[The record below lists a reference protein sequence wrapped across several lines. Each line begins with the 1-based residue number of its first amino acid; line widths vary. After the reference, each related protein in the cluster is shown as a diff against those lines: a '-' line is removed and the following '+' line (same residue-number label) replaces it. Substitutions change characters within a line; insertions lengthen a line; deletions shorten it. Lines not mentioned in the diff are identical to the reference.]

1 MTFIEYWSLVV
12 VKFPHLANEDD
23 KTTIKISSL
32 KAFIKQSHEHGVDL
46 GKNVEKFK
54 NMDKKDDSYKGF
66 GDLFGGLWKK

>member
-12 VKFPHLANEDD
+12 VKFPHLANKDD

-46 GKNVEKFK
+46 EKNVEKYK
-54 NMDKKDDSYKGF
+54 NMDKKDDPYKGL